1 MDTPP
6 LLSPLSTAGS
16 PSRALAAPCQLHTHK
31 AHERGFAGWRPQ
43 GAATTQGQLTPCRE
57 QGVTHKPSGKP
68 HSNTAQSKATRR
80 AGEWVIEPPCPAAVQ
95 LHTLQLGKGGKW
107 GPQLKPHQQ
116 QPLLLSSHRN
126 ALIPVAQGHGQA
138 LSSPGMGCLSVSS
151 ELSSGLGPPEALQ
164 ISMHAKTAC
173 HSFLILFGSSAPPLL
188 GRGKGITDETNF
200 FKLGEIEITTENCPF
215 FCLAPPQHSHS
226 SS

>member
-6 LLSPLSTAGS
+6 LLSPLITAGS
-16 PSRALAAPCQLHTHK
+16 PSCALAAPHQLHTHK
-31 AHERGFAGWRPQ
+31 AHEQGFAGWRPQ
-43 GAATTQGQLTPCRE
+43 GAATTPGQLTPCKE

-80 AGEWVIEPPCPAAVQ
+80 AGEWVIEHPCPAAVQ

-116 QPLLLSSHRN
+116 QPLVLSSHRN

-138 LSSPGMGCLSVSS
+138 LSSPGMGCLSLQNSPLDWAHLRLCRSPCTQRLPATASS
-151 ELSSGLGPPEALQ
+151 
-164 ISMHAKTAC
+164 
-173 HSFLILFGSSAPPLL
+173 
-188 GRGKGITDETNF
+188 
-200 FKLGEIEITTENCPF
+200 
-215 FCLAPPQHSHS
+215 FCLEVLHLLCWAEGKE
-226 SS
+226 